1 MTMLMVMTALVEIV
15 LLLLSLSLHPS
26 SDPLLV
32 NMRTHSMMVRCS
44 AVTVSSPSNCSN
56 GVTTLS
62 TCTWE
67 CQMNGRGGG
76 GETVL
81 LMTVINHTH
90 MSYITVL
97 ADFCTNY
104 N

>member
-1 MTMLMVMTALVEIV
+1 MLMVMTALVEIV

-32 NMRTHSMMVRCS
+32 NMGTHSMMVRCS

-97 ADFCTNY
+97 ADFCTSY